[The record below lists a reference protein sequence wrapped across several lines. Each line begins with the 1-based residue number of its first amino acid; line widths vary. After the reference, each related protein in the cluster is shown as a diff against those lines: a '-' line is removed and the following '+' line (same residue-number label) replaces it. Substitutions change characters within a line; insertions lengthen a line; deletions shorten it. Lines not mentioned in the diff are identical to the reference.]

1 MTLFDDTMDYISK
14 GEYEDAGITFGQM
27 LKEELDKFDLIV
39 EREDMEI
46 FFEGLE
52 GELLP

>member
-1 MTLFDDTMDYISK
+1 MSVFEDVVDFIIKD
-14 GEYEDAGITFGQM
+14 EYEDAGIAFGQM
-27 LKEELDKFDLIV
+27 LKEELDKFDIIMD
-39 EREDMEI
+39 REDMEI